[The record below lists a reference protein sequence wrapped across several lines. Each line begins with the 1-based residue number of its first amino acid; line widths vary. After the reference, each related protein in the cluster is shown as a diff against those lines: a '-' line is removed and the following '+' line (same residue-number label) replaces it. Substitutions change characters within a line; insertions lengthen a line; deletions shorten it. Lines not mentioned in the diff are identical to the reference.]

1 MSRFSLFAGSNAP
14 AGWQAGSGDVFA
26 LKPRPQAAVVHV
38 ALEEDGRSPSDM
50 AVLIQAAEGTLFPL
64 IDVTNPASSKLGMQ
78 QRYRPQMKH
87 GEKWEDVIGNDFPN
101 SVDLTR
107 IGRLE
112 WTISRWFGDLGDVS
126 LKKAIEGDPDY
137 QDPRLTIVSEER
149 MTDQDQEFIR
159 PVSHVVANDAVEVH
173 RTHLRYGLIDMAKPA
188 ADTPFGVTL
197 SKVLGVLTWKT
208 RYEVAFMRLHDDLHC
223 GFTLGFLGHLSLLNP
238 NAFQ

>member
-1 MSRFSLFAGSNAP
+1 MSRFWFFAGSNAP
-14 AGWQAGSGDVFA
+14 AGWLAGMADCFA
-26 LKPRPQAAVVHV
+26 SKAKPQAAILHI
-38 ALEEDGRSPSDM
+38 ALEEDGRAPADM

-64 IDVTNPASSKLGMQ
+64 IDVTNPASPTLGMQ
-78 QRYRPQMKH
+78 QRYRPQMKP
-87 GEKWEDVIGNDFPN
+87 GEKWEDVIGNNFPN

-126 LKKAIEGDPDY
+126 LKKSIEGDPDY

-173 RTHLRYGLIDMAKPA
+173 RTHLRYGLIDTTKPA

-197 SKVLGVLTWKT
+197 SKVIGGLTWKT
-208 RYEVAFMRLHDDLHC
+208 RHEVAFQRLHDDLHC
-223 GFTLGFLGHLSLLNP
+223 GFTLGFIGHLSLLNP
-238 NAFQ
+238 DVF